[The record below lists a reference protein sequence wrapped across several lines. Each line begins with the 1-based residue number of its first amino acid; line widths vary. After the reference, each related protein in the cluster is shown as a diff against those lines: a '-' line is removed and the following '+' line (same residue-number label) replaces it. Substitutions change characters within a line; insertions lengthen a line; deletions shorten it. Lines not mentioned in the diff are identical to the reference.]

1 MATSKKIK
9 TSFTTTVVSRFE
21 KNAKE
26 GEQLGCE
33 SITGFSL
40 FKKREASTKTL
51 KSGEVKPIRAHVV
64 YRMRYSDSGGKRRV
78 VKIGSTSELHPQ
90 QAAEIAIQWRTGLVK
105 GEADPLTKKREKAE
119 QAAAK
124 EQDQAQRQY
133 LQLGKFYKDIYCEA
147 MTDSPAVLD
156 KIRLAFGHLFDRDM
170 DKLTAQDID
179 DWYYK
184 NRAERTSKDGE
195 KLPPLK
201 RTTLVG
207 YFGALKAMLNYA
219 AGQRRDIRN
228 PNPVI
233 DANPL
238 TGYTLPRL
246 TREERKAA
254 NKEQKAMLASRD
266 IFTSEVKTAIQV
278 GLDRYAEELREQRR
292 RSRKHGKKHLPDL
305 DAVAFPHWFIPFTHI
320 ARLTGMRPGDIYA
333 LTWEDIDFNP
343 FNGKYTLIYTPR
355 KTMHKGD
362 EPITVKFPFGT
373 NHPFIDVIEQ
383 WREQSGSPK
392 TGLLFKSERTGREL
406 ERKAHLKHWTHVK
419 ALGGVPEN
427 LQFYSFRHNF
437 ISDLVRQ
444 GIAPEQIR
452 KLVGHADTTMISRNY
467 MRAAD
472 KDMEELAT
480 LSAESWQEVK
490 PNKAKAALAAET
502 WTEQTKEKPKAGN
515 AL

>member
-1 MATSKKIK
+1 MKTSISTTAADKFRKTAKERAQLGCKIIKGFHLVKLK
-9 TSFTTTVVSRFE
+9 TSFAWR
-21 KNAKE
+21 
-26 GEQLGCE
+26 
-33 SITGFSL
+33 
-40 FKKREASTKTL
+40 L
-51 KSGEVKPIRAHVV
+51 K
-64 YRMRYSDSGGKRRV
+64 YTDLLGKRRV
-78 VKIGSTSELHPQ
+78 ATIGEYPAMKPQ
-90 QAAEIAIQWRTGLVK
+90 EAADVATEWRVGIK
-105 GEADPLTKKREKAE
+105 NGDFDPLSNREQLVEQKRQEE
-119 QAAAK
+119 Q
-124 EQDQAQRQY
+124 EQAQRQH
-133 LQLGKFYKDIYCEA
+133 LQLGKFYKDIYCEV

-184 NRAERTSKDGE
+184 NRAERTNKDGE

-266 IFTSEVKTAIQV
+266 IFTPEVKTAIQA
-278 GLDRYAEELREQRR
+278 GLDKYTEELREQRR

-362 EPITVKFPFGT
+362 EPITVKFPFG
-373 NHPFIDVIEQ
+373 NAHPFIDVIEQ
-383 WREQSGSPK
+383 WREQNGNPK
-392 TGLLFKSERTGREL
+392 TGLLFKSDRTGREL

-419 ALGGVPEN
+419 ELGGVPES

-467 MRAAD
+467 MRTD
-472 KDMEELAT
+472 DEDMENLAM
-480 LSAESWQEVK
+480 LSAGSWQQSQ
-490 PNKAKAALAAET
+490 PSTAKAAGDE
-502 WTEQTKEKPKAGN
+502 
-515 AL
+515 